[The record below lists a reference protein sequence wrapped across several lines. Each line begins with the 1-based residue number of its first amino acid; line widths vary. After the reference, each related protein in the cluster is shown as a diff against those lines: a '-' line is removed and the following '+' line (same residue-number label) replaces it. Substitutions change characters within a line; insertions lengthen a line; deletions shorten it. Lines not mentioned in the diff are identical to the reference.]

1 LCRHITSLYLHKV
14 ESYYS
19 PRDIAVAFY
28 RCGIFITKNVS
39 FEPNGLYNRVYIDIN
54 HWLDTESAY
63 NFICRLKNP
72 YDETRFI
79 HNEAEK
85 LWCQSRCIPN
95 DDDDLWWV
103 VKINKYPH
111 KLIQNTEQNRNIT
124 AIDPS
129 IFDLYS
135 HYFDDFTCCESER
148 YEDQYEDQ
156 SEDQYEDQSDR
167 YSDRYSDSNHQDQ
180 SDSNHQD
187 QSDRYSDS
195 NHQDQDFIQQK
206 YNWADQLLEY
216 KYIQQQYTF
225 SHEQHH
231 RPLLY

>member
-1 LCRHITSLYLHKV
+1 M
-14 ESYYS
+14 
-19 PRDIAVAFY
+19 
-28 RCGIFITKNVS
+28 
-39 FEPNGLYNRVYIDIN
+39 EPNGLYNRVYIDIN
-54 HWLDTESAY
+54 HWLDTEAAY

-95 DDDDLWWV
+95 DTDDWWWV

-111 KLIQNTEQNRNIT
+111 KLIQNAEQNRNIT
-124 AIDPS
+124 AIDPT

-135 HYFDDFTCCESER
+135 HYFDDFTCCESDQDQ
-148 YEDQYEDQ
+148 YEDQYE
-156 SEDQYEDQSDR
+156 
-167 YSDRYSDSNHQDQ
+167 
-180 SDSNHQD
+180 D

-195 NHQDQDFIQQK
+195 NHQDQDYDFIHQK

-231 RPLLY
+231 RPLFY